1 MYNVN
6 EWLTIIFISS
16 STYNAV
22 VTESVRSLLHYS
34 LYIVYEY
41 RAMSGGDLYSAEAD
55 NGQ

>member
-1 MYNVN
+1 MTAYNVN

-16 STYNAV
+16 STYKAV
-22 VTESVRSLLHYS
+22 VTELLHYS
-34 LYIVYEY
+34 LYHVYDY